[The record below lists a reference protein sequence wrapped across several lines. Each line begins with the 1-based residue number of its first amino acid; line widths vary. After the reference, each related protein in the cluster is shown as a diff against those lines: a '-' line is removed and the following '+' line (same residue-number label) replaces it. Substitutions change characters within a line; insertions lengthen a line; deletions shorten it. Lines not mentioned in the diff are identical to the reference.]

1 MSAAAFADDFNYI
14 TAPFPG
20 RPVYARGGVVASG
33 HPLASA
39 AGLAVLAAGGNAIDA
54 ALAVAGATGV
64 VMPDMC
70 GLGADA
76 FMLYYDAASRK
87 VFSLNGS
94 GIAPYAATVD
104 TYRARGYTTKMPLDG
119 WLSVAVP
126 GGVGV
131 YMEAHRRWGSLPL
144 SRLWAPAIHYARQGF
159 PIDPRLAAS
168 IAQFA
173 GKLGAHPRTAEIYL
187 QHGTVPKP
195 GQVLRNQNLARSFE
209 QVIAEGAEGYYRGS
223 LGAAIAAA
231 SQAEDGLFTEREFAA
246 YQPETLEPL
255 QIEYRGN
262 TVYQTAPPSQG
273 LIMLEELN
281 LLEGFDLSGKSLT
294 DAEVIHVMV
303 ESKKLAFADRLAYL
317 GDPRFVQAPVAE
329 LLSKPYALQ
338 RRRQIN
344 LLRAEENALAGEAGG
359 DTTSFVVVDG
369 TGNAVSFIHSNSSAW
384 GSGVVAGNTGI
395 LLNNRAGRG
404 FTLEA
409 GHPNQLAPGKR
420 TMHTLNTYLVT
431 HGSEFVLVGNTP
443 GGDSQP
449 QWNLQVLSGLL
460 DFGLN
465 PYEAVAAPRWT
476 SFPGTDPANAGL
488 PLELRLESRFPSGT
502 WTQLRERGHRL
513 VDCGPWGAGGSAQVI
528 RMVEGGVLEGAADPR
543 GGGLALGI

>member
-20 RPVYARGGVVASG
+20 RSAYARGGMVASG
-33 HPLASA
+33 HPLATA
-39 AGLAVLAAGGNAIDA
+39 AGLSILAAGGNAVDA

-64 VMPDMC
+64 VMPDMS
-70 GLGADA
+70 GLGGDA
-76 FMLYYDAASRK
+76 FLLYYDAASRT
-87 VFSLNGS
+87 VLGMNGS
-94 GIAPYAATVD
+94 GTAPYAATVD
-104 TYRARGYTTKMPLDG
+104 AYRARGFTEQMPLDG

-126 GGVGV
+126 GAVGV
-131 YMEAHRRWGSLPL
+131 YLEAHRRWGSLPL
-144 SRLWAPAIHYARQGF
+144 SRLWAPAIAYARQGF

-168 IAQFA
+168 ITQFA
-173 GKLGAHPRTAEIYL
+173 GKLQRHPRTAEIYL
-187 QHGTVPKP
+187 QHGPSPRP
-195 GQVLRNQNLARSFE
+195 GQILRNENLARSFE
-209 QVIAEGAEGYYRGS
+209 QVVAEGAAGYYRGS
-223 LGAAIAAA
+223 LGAAIVAA
-231 SQAEDGLFTEREFAA
+231 SQAEDGLFAPQEFAE
-246 YQPETLEPL
+246 YRPDVYEPL
-255 QIEYRGN
+255 QVSYRGYS
-262 TVYQTAPPSQG
+262 VHQTAPPSQG

-281 LLEGFDLSGKSLT
+281 LLEGFDFSGKSLT
-294 DAEVIHVMV
+294 DPDIIHLMV

-317 GDPRFVQAPVAE
+317 GDPRFVRAPLAE
-329 LLSKPYALQ
+329 LLSKEYAG
-338 RRRQIN
+338 RRRQQLN
-344 LLRAEENALAGEAGG
+344 LARAEENALAGETGG

-369 TGNAVSFIHSNSSAW
+369 AGNAVSFIHSNSSAW
-384 GSGVVAGNTGI
+384 GSGVVAGSTGI

-404 FTLEA
+404 FTLAA

-431 HGSEFVLVGNTP
+431 RGDEFVLVGNTP

-449 QWNLQVLSGLL
+449 QWNLQVLCGVL

-488 PLELRLESRFPSGT
+488 PLELRLESRFPAAA
-502 WTQLRERGHRL
+502 WTQLQEKGHRL

-528 RMVEGGVLEGAADPR
+528 RRVEGGVLEGASDPR
-543 GGGLALGI
+543 GGGLTAGL